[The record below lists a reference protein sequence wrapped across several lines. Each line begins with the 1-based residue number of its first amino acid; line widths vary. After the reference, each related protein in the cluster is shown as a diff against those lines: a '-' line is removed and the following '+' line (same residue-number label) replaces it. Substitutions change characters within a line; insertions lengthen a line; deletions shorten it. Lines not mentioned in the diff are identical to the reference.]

1 MDPNDS
7 IYWNNVRD
15 AAQKARAAGF
25 VNCDSLSY
33 LRNHTSTDVMNSLNR
48 GAGIVMYRGSAV
60 STWYMPFDHVQPG
73 HLTSTNKLP
82 IILAVT
88 CQTMTLDPYD
98 PPMYGDSFMRA
109 GTLSNLVGGVAY
121 FGNTLLEH
129 YVANVRSAVSRGF
142 FDAVFTQNTWKLGKA
157 MLCAKHELYLEF
169 PGYPDDYRGFSL
181 LGDPD
186 LGIWTATPRTL
197 TVEHPTDIVPGL
209 QQVHVTVSSD
219 SMPIQGALVCA
230 SMDTTVYVSACTDST
245 GAVDL
250 TVNPPDTGHIRIVV
264 TGQNLYPYDGY
275 IHVIATAVAEPAPSL
290 PCGVCDLTA
299 SPALVTRTCRFTW
312 NSVLTSPARLFVY
325 DASGRLAQSAICN
338 LKSEIALDFYGQRAG
353 VYLAVLRNQFGNTI
367 GRTRV
372 TKLN

>member
-1 MDPNDS
+1 
-7 IYWNNVRD
+7 
-15 AAQKARAAGF
+15 
-25 VNCDSLSY
+25 
-33 LRNHTSTDVMNSLNR
+33 
-48 GAGIVMYRGSAV
+48 
-60 STWYMPFDHVQPG
+60 
-73 HLTSTNKLP
+73 
-82 IILAVT
+82 
-88 CQTMTLDPYD
+88 
-98 PPMYGDSFMRA
+98 
-109 GTLSNLVGGVAY
+109 
-121 FGNTLLEH
+121 
-129 YVANVRSAVSRGF
+129 
-142 FDAVFTQNTWKLGKA
+142 

-197 TVEHPTDIVPGL
+197 TVEHPTEIVPGL
-209 QQVHVTVSSD
+209 QQVHVTVNSD
-219 SMPIQGALVCA
+219 SLPVQGALVCA
-230 SMDTTVYVSACTDST
+230 SMDTTVYVSAYTDST

-250 TVNPPDTGHIRIVV
+250 TVNPPDTGHIRVVV

-290 PCGVCDLTA
+290 PCGLCDLTA

-353 VYLAVLRNQFGNTI
+353 VYLAILRNQFGNTI